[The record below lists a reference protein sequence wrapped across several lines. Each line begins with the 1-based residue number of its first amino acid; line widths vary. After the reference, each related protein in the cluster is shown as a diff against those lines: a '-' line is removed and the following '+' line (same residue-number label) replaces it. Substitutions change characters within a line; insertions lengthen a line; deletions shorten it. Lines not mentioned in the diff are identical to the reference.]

1 MSTQHNSTQRHP
13 PPDSTGSGN
22 PGPDGAASVDLA
34 ITAAGRRSSP
44 EITRWAELVVRLL
57 AESPYLRKHR
67 PRVYIVVN
75 PAAGGFARRKRFAAH
90 LTGLEHAVER
100 YAACDP
106 APQPDWLLL
115 ESRYAGH
122 ATEIGKAVVR
132 EVERNRSRAVLITA
146 GGDGTHSECIGPLLD
161 LSGKPLKHLAVFRLP
176 MGSGNDGADADSMA
190 HACSMLPRLSKIRH
204 TAAVRV
210 TPRNAE
216 SSYSLNITSIGID
229 AFVTH
234 TTNKLRKRLPG
245 DTYKAV
251 ADFATLFYE
260 PIYKVGNMS
269 AVLRSR
275 RRKEPVTLTGNF
287 ILFAIGASGHRYY
300 GDHKRILP
308 SDDNVCAIRTV
319 SLLRKLALKKL
330 IYKGEHIYQSNVE
343 MASAESV
350 EIRYDRVAPL
360 QVDGEGRWL
369 TPDDFP
375 VMFERTEPVLQV
387 LKLPE

>member
-1 MSTQHNSTQRHP
+1 MSAKQDRTQRHAP
-13 PPDSTGSGN
+13 PQRRDSGKSE
-22 PGPDGAASVDLA
+22 PEGAPSIDLA
-34 ITAAGRRSSP
+34 ITAAGRPADPR
-44 EITRWAELVVRLL
+44 ITRWAELVVRLI

-90 LTGLEHAVER
+90 LAGLEHAVER

-106 APQPDWLLL
+106 ATQPEWLLL
-115 ESRYAGH
+115 ESRYPGH

-190 HACSMLPRLSKIRH
+190 HACSMLPRLSKIGH

-210 TPRNAE
+210 TPRNA
-216 SSYSLNITSIGID
+216 SSRYSLNITSIGID

-251 ADFATLFYE
+251 ADLATLFYE
-260 PIYKVGNMS
+260 PIYKVGHMS

-275 RRKEPVTLTGNF
+275 DRKEPLTLAGNF
-287 ILFAIGASGHRYY
+287 ILFAIGVSGHRYY

-319 SLLRKLALKKL
+319 NLLRKLMLKKL

-350 EIRYDRVAPL
+350 EIRYDRSAPL

-387 LKLPE
+387 LKVPE